1 MAMKRTFL
9 TLTLTLLSSVTLFA
23 ATPSLDD
30 VVKSVKDEFAPDRRT
45 ELFNIEV
52 AEYPSVI
59 VLTGRT
65 TSPEALKAVT
75 EKVSALAD
83 GRQVVNDVALLPDAE
98 KLDNKI
104 FGVVDIAVATVR
116 SSGNYSSEAVTQL
129 LMGMPVRILD
139 DDGWYY
145 VQTPEGYLGWVAKRS
160 IKTMTRE
167 EYNEWVEADKTVY
180 LPVDGS
186 IYSEPDVRSQQVSDV
201 VAGAI
206 LLKGDKKGR
215 FIEVTT
221 PDGREGYVSRSDVED
236 FDTWKLRRPTAD
248 AVIADAKKLLGV
260 SYLWSG
266 TSTKMLDCSGLA
278 KTVYLLNGLVLARDA
293 SQQCLTGEAV
303 DVSDHD
309 WSRLQKGDLV
319 FFGSS
324 RVSHVGIYMGDGRF
338 IHEAG
343 LVHISSFN
351 PDHEEYSEYWLGRLI
366 RATRII
372 GTEDSGKGVWSVEK
386 CPLYNKQ

>member
-1 MAMKRTFL
+1 MKRTFL

-167 EYNEWVEADKTVY
+167 EYNDWVEADKTAGCSFAAGERCGCRCY
-180 LPVDGS
+180 LAEG
-186 IYSEPDVRSQQVSDV
+186 RQ
-201 VAGAI
+201 
-206 LLKGDKKGR
+206 KGPLHRGDD
-215 FIEVTT
+215 
-221 PDGREGYVSRSDVED
+221 P
-236 FDTWKLRRPTAD
+236 RRP
-248 AVIADAKKLLGV
+248 
-260 SYLWSG
+260 
-266 TSTKMLDCSGLA
+266 
-278 KTVYLLNGLVLARDA
+278 
-293 SQQCLTGEAV
+293 
-303 DVSDHD
+303 
-309 WSRLQKGDLV
+309 
-319 FFGSS
+319 
-324 RVSHVGIYMGDGRF
+324 
-338 IHEAG
+338 
-343 LVHISSFN
+343 
-351 PDHEEYSEYWLGRLI
+351 
-366 RATRII
+366 
-372 GTEDSGKGVWSVEK
+372 
-386 CPLYNKQ
+386 

>member
-1 MAMKRTFL
+1 M
-9 TLTLTLLSSVTLFA
+9 
-23 ATPSLDD
+23 
-30 VVKSVKDEFAPDRRT
+30 
-45 ELFNIEV
+45 
-52 AEYPSVI
+52 I

-160 IKTMTRE
+160 IKAMTRE
-167 EYNEWVEADKTVY
+167 EYNDWVEADKTVY

-186 IYSEPDVRSQQVSDV
+186 IYSEPDARSQQVSDV

-351 PDHEEYSEYWLGRLI
+351 PDHEEFSEYWLGRLI

>member
-1 MAMKRTFL
+1 MKRTFL

-167 EYNEWVEADKTVY
+167 EYNDWVEADKTVY

-186 IYSEPDVRSQQVSDV
+186 LYSC
-201 VAGAI
+201 
-206 LLKGDKKGR
+206 LL
-215 FIEVTT
+215 
-221 PDGREGYVSRSDVED
+221 Y
-236 FDTWKLRRPTAD
+236 
-248 AVIADAKKLLGV
+248 
-260 SYLWSG
+260 
-266 TSTKMLDCSGLA
+266 TSPSP
-278 KTVYLLNGLVLARDA
+278 RD
-293 SQQCLTGEAV
+293 S
-303 DVSDHD
+303 
-309 WSRLQKGDLV
+309 
-319 FFGSS
+319 
-324 RVSHVGIYMGDGRF
+324 
-338 IHEAG
+338 
-343 LVHISSFN
+343 
-351 PDHEEYSEYWLGRLI
+351 
-366 RATRII
+366 
-372 GTEDSGKGVWSVEK
+372 
-386 CPLYNKQ
+386 

>member
-1 MAMKRTFL
+1 MKRTFL

-167 EYNEWVEADKTVY
+167 EYNDWVEADKTVY

-186 IYSEPDVRSQQVSDV
+186 IYSEPDARSQQVSDV

-206 LLKGDKKGR
+206 LLKGDKK
-215 FIEVTT
+215 
-221 PDGREGYVSRSDVED
+221 
-236 FDTWKLRRPTAD
+236 A
-248 AVIADAKKLLGV
+248 V
-260 SYLWSG
+260 SY
-266 TSTKMLDCSGLA
+266 TH
-278 KTVYLLNGLVLARDA
+278 
-293 SQQCLTGEAV
+293 LT
-303 DVSDHD
+303 
-309 WSRLQKGDLV
+309 L
-319 FFGSS
+319 
-324 RVSHVGIYMGDGRF
+324 
-338 IHEAG
+338 
-343 LVHISSFN
+343 
-351 PDHEEYSEYWLGRLI
+351 P
-366 RATRII
+366 T
-372 GTEDSGKGVWSVEK
+372 T
-386 CPLYNKQ
+386 